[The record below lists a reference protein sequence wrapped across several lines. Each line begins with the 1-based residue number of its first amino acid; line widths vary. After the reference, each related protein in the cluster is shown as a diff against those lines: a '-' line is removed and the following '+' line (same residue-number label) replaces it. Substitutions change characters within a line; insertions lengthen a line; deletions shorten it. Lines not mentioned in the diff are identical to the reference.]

1 MKQIAYGVSNFKKL
15 IKSNALYID
24 KTKFIE
30 KLESDII
37 EYPIFLRPRRFGKS
51 LFIST
56 LQYYYDIQYK
66 DEFDTIFKDTYIGK
80 NPTKR
85 KSSYKVLMF
94 SFSGIQTNSFEDIYR
109 GFMSE
114 IKEKIISF
122 LQKYNYSSI
131 EIEKISI
138 LEDTEN
144 LMNRFF
150 SIIEKDSIYLLIDE
164 YDNFANSILG
174 SDIDKFKDI
183 ICKGGFVRSFYE
195 SIKEATQSGVI
206 DRFFITG
213 VTAITLDSLS
223 SGFNMS
229 DNITNHRDYNSLAG
243 FTIDETKFALE
254 NIFQRCPNIDK
265 EKLIKDVTNFY
276 NGYRFS
282 VEAFE
287 KIYNSDML
295 IYFIKNFNIKKCS
308 YPLQMLDSNIASDY
322 GKIMQMFSIG
332 SRDENYEVLEELINN
347 NKIIASLKDR
357 FDFEKGFFRDDFI
370 NLLFSMGFITI
381 TDTQL
386 THIIFSIPNYVIKHL
401 YFNYFQIELERL
413 NNLKF
418 NDRGLKD
425 ALFALALQ
433 GDVKLFERELIQV
446 LQILSNR
453 DLQNYHEK
461 HFQTLVLT
469 VLNIADFYYIKSEQE
484 YNKKYPDIML
494 LERKPF
500 KVDYQYMF
508 ELKWVKKKENNYEKV
523 KQDGINQI
531 KDYLALS
538 DIKELENLQSYLIVS
553 DGTKLEMVKVEI

>member
-15 IKSNALYID
+15 IKSDALYID

-30 KLESDII
+30 KLELNTI

-94 SFSGIQTNSFEDIYR
+94 SFSGIQINSFEDIYR

-122 LQKYNYSSI
+122 LQRYNYSNI

-150 SIIEKDSIYLLIDE
+150 SIIEKDNIYLLIDE

-195 SIKEATQSGVI
+195 SIKEATQSGAI

-282 VEAFE
+282 VEAYE

-295 IYFIKNFNIKKCS
+295 IYFIKNFNIQKCS

-370 NLLFSMGFITI
+370 NLLFSMGFVTI

-401 YFNYFQIELERL
+401 YFNYFQVELERR

-425 ALFALALQ
+425 ALFALVLQ
-433 GDVKLFERELIQV
+433 GDVKLFKKELIQV

-484 YNKKYPDIML
+484 YSKKYPDIML

-508 ELKWVKKKENNYEKV
+508 ELKWVKKKDNNYEKV